1 MARLSRVTKEF
12 NLGLDTIVDFLEK
25 NNFKVE
31 RDMNAKITDE
41 MYDLLKKEF
50 QPDADEKQK
59 TKEVDLSETRKVK
72 ETVSL
77 PVEETVEQ
85 KQEEIF
91 EPSKV
96 ELEGPKVVGEVKL
109 ANEKP
114 ATDKKASVFEPTVE
128 KNPIVEKVETIEKP
142 KKVEKIQ
149 KVEEVEEIQE
159 IEVKEEIPETPIED
173 EESTF
178 EETPEAEL
186 EAPVEEFID
195 TTEGESP
202 VVEEEMMSLKTPKI
216 SGPNVIG
223 HIDLA
228 SINQKTRPDPKTK
241 EQRAKERREKIQQ
254 QTKGKPV
261 RPERNNNNNNSNNNN
276 NTPSNREPYN
286 NDKKKKDNFIKTEV
300 PKLAKP
306 NVVGKIA
313 ETKTNDSYGG
323 DKKGNRRRHFVAGE
337 RVNINDSFD
346 PKSGKGKFAKDAKGK
361 DRHGK
366 QIFTHDEISEEDV
379 DKKVRETKSM
389 LGPVGKTSK
398 SKHNRDKRERVRQE
412 MEAKEEKLHEEEKI
426 LKVTDVVSAND
437 LSAMMNVPATEIIK
451 ACFDIGLMIA
461 LNQRLEADTIQM
473 IAENFGYEVQ
483 FVSADIQEA
492 IDIDTDKEEDLLPRS
507 PIVTVMGHVDHGKT
521 SLLDYIRKSNMIA
534 GEAGGITQHIGAYGV
549 TLPNGRKITFLDT
562 PGHEAFTAMR
572 ARGAQVT
579 DIAIIVVAA
588 DDNVMPQTIEA
599 INHASAAGVPIV
611 FAINKIDKPGANPDK
626 VYEQLANM
634 NFLVEKWGGKY
645 QSQEIAAKFGT
656 NVDELMDKV
665 LLEADMLDLKAN
677 PNKPAQG
684 TVIESRL
691 DKGRGYT
698 TNILISSGTL
708 RVGDVILAGMHAGKI
723 KAMFNER
730 EQRID
735 EAGPS
740 TPVMIL
746 GLDGAPQAG
755 DKIHVMSS
763 EREAREIASKRERL
777 QREQELRAMKPETLE
792 DIARKIKIGNV
803 QELNLILKGDVGGS
817 VEALSDSL
825 LKLST
830 EEIQIVIKHKAVGQI
845 SESDVLL
852 ASASKAIII
861 GFQVRP
867 SADARRMAEK
877 LGIDIRLYSIIYDA
891 INEVKDA
898 MTGML
903 SPEIKEE
910 VIGSCEVRQ
919 VFKISKVGTVA
930 GCYVTDGKITRSAKI
945 RLIRNGI
952 VIHSGELSS
961 LRKVK
966 DDVKEMT
973 KGYECGLSINNYNDL
988 NEGDIIEAYEEK
1000 EVSRTL

>member
-1 MARLSRVTKEF
+1 MARLSKVTKEF

-25 NNFKVE
+25 NNLKVD

-41 MYDLLKKEF
+41 MYDMLKKEF
-50 QPDADEKQK
+50 QPDAVEKQK
-59 TKEVDLSETRKVK
+59 AQEVDLSETRRVK
-72 ETVSL
+72 ETISL

-91 EPSKV
+91 EPTKV
-96 ELEGPKVVGEVKL
+96 ELEGPKIVGEVKL

-114 ATDKKASVFEPTVE
+114 ATDKKASVSEPISE
-128 KNPIVEKVETIEKP
+128 KKLVVEKVETIEKP
-142 KKVEKIQ
+142 KKVEKPAAPIEVIEDTFE
-149 KVEEVEEIQE
+149 KTIEEVDA
-159 IEVKEEIPETPIED
+159 KESE
-173 EESTF
+173 
-178 EETPEAEL
+178 
-186 EAPVEEFID
+186 
-195 TTEGESP
+195 

-241 EQRAKERREKIQQ
+241 EQRAKERRDKIQQ

-261 RPERNNNNNNSNNNN
+261 RPERNNNNKESFNNEN
-276 NTPSNREPYN
+276 
-286 NDKKKKDNFIKTEV
+286 KKKKDNFIKTET
-300 PKLAKP
+300 PQLGKP
-306 NVVGKIA
+306 NIIGKID
-313 ETKTNDSYGG
+313 EKKTDDSQGG

-337 RVNINDSFD
+337 RVNINDNFD
-346 PKSGKGKFAKDAKGK
+346 AKNTKGKFVKDAKGK

-366 QIFTHDEISEEDV
+366 HLFVHDEISEEDV

-389 LGPVGKTSK
+389 LGPVGKTAK
-398 SKHNRDKRERVRQE
+398 SRHNRNKRERVRQE
-412 MEAKEEKLHEEEKI
+412 MEAKEEKLLEEEKI

-492 IDIDTDKEEDLLPRS
+492 IDIDIDKEEDLLPRS

-611 FAINKIDKPGANPDK
+611 FAINKIDKPGANPEK
-626 VYEQLANM
+626 VYEQLANL

-665 LLEADMLDLKAN
+665 LLEADMLELKAN

-684 TVIESRL
+684 TAIESRL
-691 DKGRGYT
+691 DKGRGFI

-708 RVGDVILAGMHAGKI
+708 RVGDIILAGMHTGKI

-730 EQRID
+730 EQRIE

-891 INEVKDA
+891 IDEVKDA

-945 RLIRNGI
+945 RLIRDGI
-952 VIHSGELSS
+952 VIHTGELSS

-966 DDVKEMT
+966 DDVKEMS